1 LEEERHQQERLELL
15 LVAQAAEQQAAR
27 QRAAEQRA
35 AQHRAAEQQ
44 ASQPQALQ
52 QQAVQPHAVLGAQV
66 AQLDCVLEL
75 PKPND
80 GNLPKPNDG
89 NRIVTSELVQ
99 EIAKPPSVDP
109 VAQLASSKV
118 SAPFTSDRLLS
129 LPVISQKFQ
138 VLAVNL
144 RSRTDMLNAKK
155 QVLQATV
162 HAGLSYHA
170 IAEQQKSR
178 WKSVR

>member
-1 LEEERHQQERLELL
+1 LEEERHQHERLELL

-66 AQLDCVLEL
+66 AQPDCVLEL

-99 EIAKPPSVDP
+99 ENAKPPSVDP

-129 LPVISQKFQ
+129 LPVIFTEISGAGGE
-138 VLAVNL
+138 LA
-144 RSRTDMLNAKK
+144 
-155 QVLQATV
+155 
-162 HAGLSYHA
+162 LSYGHA
-170 IAEQQKSR
+170 ECKEA
-178 WKSVR
+178 SVASDGPRRSKLPRHRRAAKE